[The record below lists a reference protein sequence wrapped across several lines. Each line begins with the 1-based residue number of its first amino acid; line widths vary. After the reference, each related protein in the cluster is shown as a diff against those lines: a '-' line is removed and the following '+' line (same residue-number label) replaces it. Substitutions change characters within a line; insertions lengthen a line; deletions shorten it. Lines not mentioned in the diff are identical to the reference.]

1 MHIGGGH
8 SLFIYLCVWKRGGML
23 IFSPWWGGHAFL
35 SSRNRGGQHFFPYS
49 EALSATSPSAEIYE
63 QSLSIKR
70 QYGIADNSSN
80 KVCKPCIQTIKR
92 MNHAV
97 SWQSAGPNV
106 CMTEPTVWL
115 SSRPYSLQP
124 MILVQHWLHS
134 STCFSL
140 LTVSIPLLIT
150 LVPSRS
156 SC

>member
-1 MHIGGGH
+1 MGGSFTFHIFVCLEKGG
-8 SLFIYLCVWKRGGML
+8 YA
-23 IFSPWWGGHAFL
+23 IFLTLMG
-35 SSRNRGGQHFFPYS
+35 GGQHFFPYS
-49 EALSATSPSAEIYE
+49 EVLSATPPSAEIYE
-63 QSLSIKR
+63 QSLRIKR

-92 MNHAV
+92 MNRAV
-97 SWQSAGPNV
+97 SWQSSCWPKCLHDRTY
-106 CMTEPTVWL
+106 CMGLWL

-124 MILVQHWLHS
+124 IILVQHGLHS

-156 SC
+156 RC